1 MDKLRVR
8 NVGPI
13 HEGLEGDGFL
23 EFDRVSVLLGKQSMG
38 KSTVAKLYASFSWL
52 EKALVRQSIPASKL
66 KTQSFIP
73 NLMKFH
79 KIDNYL
85 NPHSEIEYIGDYY
98 SILYS
103 NSSLAVSALSAVD
116 DYTIPKIQYFPAERN
131 LVSVIDKYEQLPY
144 MSESI
149 QDFFMIYDVA
159 IKSSATQDVDLP
171 FGELKI
177 KYNKQRHKVELY
189 SDSYKVLLSE
199 ASSGIQ
205 SFAPYYLVLKY
216 LSSTMSQ
223 ARDSLSFKNLA
234 ERKLVEKE
242 FSSRFGRQPYDENE
256 LKEFARKIA
265 RKFTSSYLIAI
276 LEEPEQNLFPSS
288 QMEMLFSL
296 ISMLGFS
303 QKNKIVM
310 TTHSPYII
318 PYLNLAMKAYEMAKD
333 KESEGKIS
341 HIIPKD
347 SLISSDNV
355 NIYEFTDGKIH
366 LLGKKR
372 NIASDENFLNAEL
385 DFTNELYRQILKAGA
400 I

>member
-1 MDKLRVR
+1 MDKLRVK

-13 HEGLEGDGFL
+13 HEGLEGDAFL
-23 EFDRVSVLLGKQSMG
+23 EFDRFSVLIGKQSMG
-38 KSTVAKLYASFSWL
+38 KSTVAKLYSSFSWL
-52 EKALVRQSIPASKL
+52 EKALIKQSIPASKL

-73 NLMKFH
+73 NLLKFH

-85 NPHSEIEYIGDYY
+85 NSHSEIEYTGDYY

-103 NSSLAVSALSAVD
+103 SSVLTVSALPAED
-116 DYTIPKIQYFPAERN
+116 DLMIPKIQYFPAERN
-131 LVSVIDKYEQLPY
+131 LVSIIDKYEQLPY

-149 QDFFMIYDVA
+149 QDFFMTYDLA

-205 SFAPYYLVLKY
+205 SFVPYYLVLRY
-216 LSSTMSQ
+216 LASTMSQ
-223 ARDSLSFKNLA
+223 DRDGLSFKTLA
-234 ERKLVEKE
+234 ERKLFEKE
-242 FSSRFGRQPYDENE
+242 FSSRFGRQPHDDNE
-256 LKEFARKIA
+256 LKEFARKNA

-296 ISMLGFS
+296 ISLLSFS
-303 QKNKIVM
+303 QKNKIVI

-318 PYLNLAMKAYEMAKD
+318 PYLNMAMKAYEIAKD
-333 KESEGKIS
+333 KDSEDKITR
-341 HIIPKD
+341 IIPKT
-347 SLISSDNV
+347 SLIRPDNV
-355 NIYEFTDGKIH
+355 NIYEFADGKIH

-372 NIASDENFLNAEL
+372 NIASDENSLNAEL

-400 I
+400 V